1 MFNVKNIFKCLEK
14 SQHQIK
20 SCITKVENY
29 ECKGQFI
36 YVYLYKALDIFKD
49 VILIKKNIVLKK
61 LLDLHNFVRCKLHLK
76 TLYESHVLFIE

>member
-49 VILIKKNIVLKK
+49 AILIKKK
-61 LLDLHNFVRCKLHLK
+61 
-76 TLYESHVLFIE
+76 YYIEETFRFA